1 LGTPDRRVDDPRGF
15 AGHRVLM
22 RAGHER
28 VMGSVPSPAARKSVY
43 PFGTACIIGIWLGR
57 LIVVA
62 MLLSCNLGSP
72 PTPPTTLIETDDL
85 SVAVPSGWQLESKT
99 SSVITVYSKHGNVR
113 IGVRR
118 MGQPLTLD
126 QLIQGDLA
134 NASALDRN
142 ARICG
147 GPLAARM
154 PNGPADGQAVVFCY
168 VYPPQ
173 NGEASFEAA
182 ELWFEAVNSDATINF
197 AIRLFTTASNYE
209 LFVHEALPVIGSVH
223 WKVSA
228 PVGQPSYAPP
238 PNHVPL
244 CLPSGP
250 GGGLVCGS

>member
-1 LGTPDRRVDDPRGF
+1 
-15 AGHRVLM
+15 
-22 RAGHER
+22 
-28 VMGSVPSPAARKSVY
+28 MGAVPSTAARKSVY

-62 MLLSCNLGSP
+62 MLLSCNPSSP

-99 SSVITVYSKHGNVR
+99 SSDITVYSKHGNLR
-113 IGVRR
+113 IGVRT

-134 NASALDRN
+134 NASALDPN
-142 ARICG
+142 ARVCG

-197 AIRLFTTASNYE
+197 AIRLLAVASNYE

-228 PVGQPSYAPP
+228 PAGQPSYDPGIP

-250 GGGLVCGS
+250 GGRIVCGS